1 MFFFLPTH
9 SFTLLLFIASFSLT
23 DGADKFRFGILQSLL
38 MFFEGLALLLGGYLP
53 FNWDLAGFF
62 LFNFGLLKPTDSPL
76 YQEMLTTVV
85 FMFFLTMHDI
95 LISIPFSLFK
105 TFHLEQ
111 KHGFNKSTLSLFF
124 RDQLI
129 QLALTIVLGFPVVS
143 LVIWLVRWGGP
154 YFYYYVWAFLC
165 VLSIVLMTVFPTLI
179 APLFNKYTPLD
190 KGPLYEAIE
199 KLAKRVEFPLTKLF
213 VVDGSKRSAHSN
225 AYFYGFGKNK
235 RIVLYDTLI
244 EQVEQSEL
252 LAILGHEIG
261 HWKLWHTQ
269 QGFAIT
275 QLYIFVFFFTF
286 TYVQSNHAMFTAFG
300 FNFSQNIVE
309 HPTPVFV
316 GLMLFSQTFWS
327 PVEKILTLVMNFN
340 SRKNEFAAD
349 RYAQSLGMEDDLCKG
364 LIKISIEN
372 LGNMVPDALYSLYH
386 FSHPPLVERLN
397 ALNPTNK
404 PLNVKIAKKE
414 VKKDK

>member
-1 MFFFLPTH
+1 
-9 SFTLLLFIASFSLT
+9 
-23 DGADKFRFGILQSLL
+23 
-38 MFFEGLALLLGGYLP
+38 MFFESLALLLGGYMP
-53 FNWDLAGFF
+53 FNWDLSGFF
-62 LFNFGLLKPTDSPL
+62 LFNVGLLKPTDSPL
-76 YQEMLTTVV
+76 YQEILTTIV
-85 FMFFLTMHDI
+85 FMFLLTMHDTV
-95 LISIPFSLFK
+95 ISIPFALYK
-105 TFHLEQ
+105 TFYLEQ
-111 KHGFNKSTLSLFF
+111 KHGFNKSSLSLFI
-124 RDQLI
+124 RDRLMS
-129 QLALTIVLGFPVVS
+129 LALTIVLGFPVASFV
-143 LVIWLVRWGGP
+143 VWLVRWGGP
-154 YFYYYVWAFLC
+154 YFYYYVWSFLF
-165 VLSIVLMTVFPTLI
+165 VMSIVMMTIYPTLI

-225 AYFYGFGKNK
+225 AYFYGFFKNK
-235 RIVLYDTLI
+235 RIVLYDTLV

-269 QGFAIT
+269 QGFIIT
-275 QLYIFVFFFTF
+275 QLYSFALFLAFSF
-286 TYVQSNHAMFTAFG
+286 VQSNHAMFTSFG
-300 FNFSQNIVE
+300 FNFSQNIAE

-327 PVEKILTLVMNFN
+327 PVDKLLSLFMNFN
-340 SRKNEFAAD
+340 SRRNEFAAD

-372 LGNMVPDALYSLYH
+372 LGNMVPDSLYSLYH
-386 FSHPPLVERLN
+386 FSHPPLVERLS
-397 ALNPTNK
+397 ALNPNNK